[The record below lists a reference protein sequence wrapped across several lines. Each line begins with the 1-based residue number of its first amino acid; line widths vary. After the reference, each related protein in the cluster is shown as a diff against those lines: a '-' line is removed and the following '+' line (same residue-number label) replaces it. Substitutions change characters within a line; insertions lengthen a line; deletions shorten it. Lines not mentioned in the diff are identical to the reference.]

1 MLVVGVGGWCWW
13 LVSVGKMG
21 EAAAVLVVRMKVA
34 VVKTV
39 LFVLGRFINLVFVA
53 VSGCVVVVRVNTVVP
68 VAVRVCLC

>member
-1 MLVVGVGGWCWW
+1 MGV
-13 LVSVGKMG
+13 
-21 EAAAVLVVRMKVA
+21 AAAVLVVRMKVA

-53 VSGCVVVVRVNTVVP
+53 VSGRVVVVRVNTVVS

>member
-1 MLVVGVGGWCWW
+1 
-13 LVSVGKMG
+13 MG